1 MGMKL
6 AAGPVMRQFMEE
18 LQMNMKTRWTE
29 CQKYIVLQAG
39 IPGTKVN
46 LYMRQVF
53 KVPDKPALS
62 HLKDYYIERTTGMTP
77 ANTATKEFEAQIILY
92 CL

>member
-1 MGMKL
+1 
-6 AAGPVMRQFMEE
+6 
-18 LQMNMKTRWTE
+18 
-29 CQKYIVLQAG
+29 
-39 IPGTKVN
+39 
-46 LYMRQVF
+46 MRQVV
-53 KVPDKPALS
+53 KVPGKPALS